1 VYDGVVGSLR
11 QRVNNIIL
19 TAKNDERV
27 EFYDGATH
35 ARLAA
40 LDMPAP
46 VHELALTPERAYGTV
61 YGGGVFGKN
70 KDPDHRVVVIDLAA
84 REIDGFIDVGAYLA
98 PHGLMFSADGLL
110 WVTAE
115 LNNAILGID
124 VIRRKVLAAIDIGGA
139 AHWLTLSPDGKRA
152 YASHKQMPC
161 LGIIDLLNRRV
172 AGQVNIPNRCEGV
185 ALSKDGAR
193 LYVAS
198 HAAPELNVIDT
209 RSDKLIES
217 IRIEGGGADRT
228 QLRRVRI
235 SPDERWL
242 LFSSHLDGNVAIF
255 SLPDLEQTAL
265 VKVGKAPMGF
275 GFPAA
280 ADRALVCNHDDGVVS
295 MLDLAAGT
303 VTASFTTGNGCEFVE
318 YY

>member
-1 VYDGVVGSLR
+1 M
-11 QRVNNIIL
+11 NNIIL

-172 AGQVNIPNRCEGV
+172 GGQVNIPNRCEGV

>member
-1 VYDGVVGSLR
+1 M
-11 QRVNNIIL
+11 NNIIL
-19 TAKNDERV
+19 TAKNDKRV
-27 EFYDGATH
+27 EFYDSATH

-61 YGGGVFGKN
+61 YGGGIFGKN
-70 KDPDHRVVVIDLAA
+70 KDPDHRVVVVDLAA

-98 PHGLMFSADGLL
+98 PHGLMFGADGLL

-124 VIRRKVLAAIDIGGA
+124 VARRKVVAAIDTGGA
-139 AHWLTLSPDGKRA
+139 AHWLIVSPDGARA
-152 YASHKQMPC
+152 YVSHKQTPC
-161 LGIIDLLNRRV
+161 LAIVDLLKRRV
-172 AGQVNIPNRCEGV
+172 AGQVDVPNRCEGV
-185 ALSKDGAR
+185 ALSRDGER

-198 HAAPELNVIDT
+198 HAAAELNVIDT
-209 RSDKLIES
+209 RSDRLIES
-217 IRIEGGGADRT
+217 IRIEGGGEDRT

-242 LFSSHLDGNVAIF
+242 LFSSHVDGKVAIF

-265 VKVGKAPMGF
+265 IEVGRAPMGF

-280 ADRALVCNHDDGVVS
+280 ADKALVCNHDDGVVS
-295 MLDLAAGT
+295 VLDLAAGA
-303 VTASFTTGNGCEFVE
+303 VTASFATGNGCEFVE
-318 YY
+318 YYG

>member
-1 VYDGVVGSLR
+1 MDS
-11 QRVNNIIL
+11 IIL
-19 TAKNDERV
+19 TAKNDKRV
-27 EFYDGATH
+27 EFYDSATH

-61 YGGGVFGKN
+61 YGGGIFGKN
-70 KDPDHRVVVIDLAA
+70 KDPDHRVVVVDLAA

-98 PHGLMFSADGLL
+98 PHGLMFGADGLL

-124 VIRRKVLAAIDIGGA
+124 VVRRKVVAAIDTGGA
-139 AHWLTLSPDGKRA
+139 AHWLTVSPDGRRA
-152 YASHKQMPC
+152 YVSHKQTPC
-161 LGIIDLLNRRV
+161 LAIVDLLNRRV
-172 AGQVNIPNRCEGV
+172 AGQVDIPNRCEGV
-185 ALSKDGAR
+185 ALSRDGER

-198 HAAPELNVIDT
+198 HAAAELNVIDT
-209 RSDKLIES
+209 RSERLIRS
-217 IRIEGGGADRT
+217 IRIEGGGEDRT

-242 LFSSHLDGNVAIF
+242 LFSSHLDGKVAIF
-255 SLPDLEQTAL
+255 SLPDLEQNAL
-265 VKVGKAPMGF
+265 IQVGKAPMGF

-295 MLDLAAGT
+295 LLDLAAGK
-303 VTASFTTGNGCEFVE
+303 VTASFATGNGCEFVE

>member
-1 VYDGVVGSLR
+1 MSH
-11 QRVNNIIL
+11 IIL
-19 TAKNDERV
+19 TAKNDKRV

-46 VHELALTPERAYGTV
+46 VHELALSPDGTKAYGTV

-70 KDPDHRVVVIDLAA
+70 KEPDHRLVVIDLAA
-84 REIDGFIDVGAYLA
+84 QAIDGFIDVGAYLA

-115 LNNAILGID
+115 LNHAILGID
-124 VIRRKVLAAIDIGGA
+124 VTQRKVVAAIDIGGA
-139 AHWLTLSPDGKRA
+139 AHWLTLSPDGERA
-152 YASHKQMPC
+152 YASHKQTPC
-161 LGIIDLLNRRV
+161 LGIIDLVNQRV
-172 AGQVNIPNRCEGV
+172 SGQVDIPNRCEGV
-185 ALSKDGAR
+185 ALSKDGSR

-198 HAAPELNVIDT
+198 HAAAEINVIDT
-209 RSDKLIES
+209 RSDKLIKS
-217 IRIEGGGADRT
+217 LRVEGSNEDRT

-242 LFSSHLDGNVAIF
+242 LFSSHADGVVAIF

-265 VKVGKAPMGF
+265 IKVGKAPMGF
-275 GFPAA
+275 GFPAV
-280 ADRALVCNHDDGVVS
+280 ADRALVCNHDDGVVQA
-295 MLDLAAGT
+295 LDLAGGRIT
-303 VTASFTTGNGCEFVE
+303 GSFVTGNGCEFVTF
-318 YY
+318 Y

>member
-1 VYDGVVGSLR
+1 MALAMLR
-11 QRVNNIIL
+11 RAMKSIIL
-19 TAKNDERV
+19 TAKNDKRV

-35 ARLAA
+35 QRTAA

-84 REIDGFIDVGAYLA
+84 REIDGFIDVGTYLA
-98 PHGLMFSADGLL
+98 PHGLMFGADGLL

-115 LNNAILGID
+115 LSNAILGID
-124 VIRRKVLAAIDIGGA
+124 VARRKVAAAIDTGGA
-139 AHWLTLSPDGKRA
+139 AHWLTVSPDGRRA
-152 YASHKQMPC
+152 YVSHKQTPC
-161 LGIIDLLNRRV
+161 LAIVDLLGRRV
-172 AGQVNIPNRCEGV
+172 AGQVDIPSRCEGV
-185 ALSKDGAR
+185 ALSGDGTR

-198 HAAPELNVIDT
+198 HTAAELNVIDT
-209 RSDKLIES
+209 LKDRLIES
-217 IRIEGGGADRT
+217 IRIEGGGEDRT

-235 SPDERWL
+235 SPDQRWL
-242 LFSSHLDGNVAIF
+242 LFSSHLDCNVAIF
-255 SLPDLEQTAL
+255 SLPGLEQTAL

-295 MLDLAAGT
+295 VLDLAAGA
-303 VTASFTTGNGCEFVE
+303 VTASFASGKGCEFVE

>member
-1 VYDGVVGSLR
+1 MSD
-11 QRVNNIIL
+11 IIL
-19 TAKNDERV
+19 TAKNDKRV

-35 ARLAA
+35 ERLAA

-61 YGGGVFGKN
+61 YGGGIFGKN
-70 KDPDHRVVVIDLAA
+70 KDPDHRVVVVDLAA

-98 PHGLMFSADGLL
+98 PHGLMFGADGLL

-124 VIRRKVLAAIDIGGA
+124 VLRRKVAAVIDTGGA
-139 AHWLTLSPDGKRA
+139 AHWLTVSPDGRRA
-152 YASHKQMPC
+152 YVSHKQTPC
-161 LGIIDLLNRRV
+161 LAIVDLLNRRV
-172 AGQVNIPNRCEGV
+172 AGQVDIPNRCEGV

-198 HAAPELNVIDT
+198 HTTAELNVVDT
-209 RSDKLIES
+209 KRDKLIRS
-217 IRIEGGGADRT
+217 IRVEGGGEDRT
-228 QLRRVRI
+228 QLRRVRV

-242 LFSSHLDGNVAIF
+242 LLSSHVDCEVAIF
-255 SLPDLEQTAL
+255 RLPDLEQTAL
-265 VKVGKAPMGF
+265 IKVGKAPMGF

-295 MLDLAAGT
+295 MLDLAAGA
-303 VTASFTTGNGCEFVE
+303 VTASFTTGKGCEFVE

>member
-1 VYDGVVGSLR
+1 M
-11 QRVNNIIL
+11 NNIIL
-19 TAKNDERV
+19 TAKNDKRV
-27 EFYDGATH
+27 EFYDAATH

-61 YGGGVFGKN
+61 YGGGIFGKN
-70 KDPDHRVVVIDLAA
+70 KDPDHRVVVVDLAA

-98 PHGLMFSADGLL
+98 PHGLMFGADGLL

-124 VIRRKVLAAIDIGGA
+124 VSRRKVAAAIDTGGA
-139 AHWLTLSPDGKRA
+139 AHWLTVSPDGARA
-152 YASHKQMPC
+152 YVSHKQTPC
-161 LGIIDLLNRRV
+161 LAIVDLLNRRV
-172 AGQVNIPNRCEGV
+172 AGQVDIPNRCEGV
-185 ALSKDGAR
+185 ALSRDGER
-193 LYVAS
+193 LYIAS

-209 RSDKLIES
+209 KSDKLIRS
-217 IRIEGGGADRT
+217 IRIEGGGEDRT

-242 LFSSHLDGNVAIF
+242 LFSSHVDGNVAIF

-265 VKVGKAPMGF
+265 IQVGRAPMGF

-280 ADRALVCNHDDGVVS
+280 ADRALVCNHDDGVVC
-295 MLDLAAGT
+295 MLDLAAGA
-303 VTASFTTGNGCEFVE
+303 VTASFATGNGCEFIE

>member
-1 VYDGVVGSLR
+1 MNS
-11 QRVNNIIL
+11 IIL

-27 EFYDGATH
+27 EFYDSATH

-61 YGGGVFGKN
+61 YGGGIFGKN
-70 KDPDHRVVVIDLAA
+70 KDPDHRVVVVDLAA

-98 PHGLMFSADGLL
+98 PHGLMFGADGLL

-124 VIRRKVLAAIDIGGA
+124 VARRKVVAAIDTGGA
-139 AHWLTLSPDGKRA
+139 AHWLTVSPDGARA
-152 YASHKQMPC
+152 YVSHKQTPC
-161 LGIIDLLNRRV
+161 LAIVDLLERRV
-172 AGQVNIPNRCEGV
+172 VGQVDIPNRCEGL
-185 ALSKDGAR
+185 ALSRDGER
-193 LYVAS
+193 LYIAS
-198 HAAPELNVIDT
+198 HAAAELNVIDT
-209 RSDKLIES
+209 KSDKLIRS
-217 IRIEGGGADRT
+217 IRIEGGGEDRT

-242 LFSSHLDGNVAIF
+242 LFSSHVDGKVAIF

-265 VKVGKAPMGF
+265 IQVGKAPMGF
-275 GFPAA
+275 GFPAI

-295 MLDLAAGT
+295 MLDLAAGA
-303 VTASFTTGNGCEFVE
+303 VTASFATGNGCEFVE

>member
-1 VYDGVVGSLR
+1 MD
-11 QRVNNIIL
+11 NIIL
-19 TAKNDERV
+19 TAKNDKRV
-27 EFYDGATH
+27 EFYDAATH

-40 LDMPAP
+40 LDMPAS

-61 YGGGVFGKN
+61 YGGGIFGKN
-70 KDPDHRVVVIDLAA
+70 KDPDHRVVVVDLAA

-98 PHGLMFSADGLL
+98 PHGLMFGADGLL

-124 VIRRKVLAAIDIGGA
+124 VVRRKVVAAIDTGGA
-139 AHWLTLSPDGKRA
+139 AHWLTVSPDGRRA
-152 YASHKQMPC
+152 YVSHKQTPS
-161 LGIIDLLNRRV
+161 LAIVDLLNRRV
-172 AGQVNIPNRCEGV
+172 AGQVDIPNRCEGLT
-185 ALSKDGAR
+185 LSKDGVR

-198 HAAPELNVIDT
+198 HATAELNVIDT
-209 RSDKLIES
+209 RSERLIQS
-217 IRIEGGGADRT
+217 IRVEGGVKDQT

-265 VKVGKAPMGF
+265 IKVGKAPMGF

-280 ADRALVCNHDDGVVS
+280 PDRALVCNHDDGVVS
-295 MLDLAAGT
+295 MLDLAAGS
-303 VTASFTTGNGCEFVE
+303 VTASFETGNGCEFVE

>member
-1 VYDGVVGSLR
+1 M
-11 QRVNNIIL
+11 NHIIL
-19 TAKNDERV
+19 TAKNDKRV

-35 ARLAA
+35 TRIGT

-46 VHELALTPERAYGTV
+46 VHELALSPDGSKAYGSV
-61 YGGGVFGKN
+61 FGGGVFGKN

-84 REIDGFIDVGAYLA
+84 RAIDGYIDAGTYLA

-124 VIRRKVLAAIDIGGA
+124 VTQRKVVAAIDIGGA

-152 YASHKQMPC
+152 YASHKQTPC
-161 LGIIDLLNRRV
+161 LGIIDLVKRRV
-172 AGQVNIPNRCEGV
+172 IGQVDIPNRCEGV

-198 HAAPELNVIDT
+198 HTAPEVNVIDT
-209 RSDKLIES
+209 RSDRLIQRVRVAGD
-217 IRIEGGGADRT
+217 ITDRT
-228 QLRRVRI
+228 SLRRVRI

-242 LFSSHLDGNVAIF
+242 LFSSHADGIVAVF
-255 SLPDLEQTAL
+255 SLPGLEQTAL
-265 VKVGKAPMGF
+265 IKVGKAPMGF

-280 ADRALVCNHDDGVVS
+280 ASRALVCNHDDGVVS
-295 MLDLAAGT
+295 ELDLAGGRIT
-303 VTASFTTGNGCEFVE
+303 GSFATGNGCEFVE

>member
-1 VYDGVVGSLR
+1 M
-11 QRVNNIIL
+11 NNIIL

-27 EFYDGATH
+27 EFYDAATH

-61 YGGGVFGKN
+61 YGGGIFGKN
-70 KDPDHRVVVIDLAA
+70 KDPDHRVVVVDLAA

-98 PHGLMFSADGLL
+98 PHGLMFGADGLL

-124 VIRRKVLAAIDIGGA
+124 VSRRKVAAAIDTGGA
-139 AHWLTLSPDGKRA
+139 AHWLTVSPDGARA
-152 YASHKQMPC
+152 YVSHKQTPC
-161 LGIIDLLNRRV
+161 LAIVDLLNQRV
-172 AGQVNIPNRCEGV
+172 AGQVDIPNRCEGL

-193 LYVAS
+193 LYIAS
-198 HAAPELNVIDT
+198 HAAAELNVIDT
-209 RSDKLIES
+209 RSERLIRS
-217 IRIEGGGADRT
+217 IRIEGGGEDRT

-265 VKVGKAPMGF
+265 IKVGKAPMGF
-275 GFPAA
+275 GFPAV

-303 VTASFTTGNGCEFVE
+303 VAASFTTGNGCEFVE

>member
-1 VYDGVVGSLR
+1 MKH
-11 QRVNNIIL
+11 IIL
-19 TAKNDERV
+19 TAKNDKRV

-35 ARLAA
+35 TRLSA

-46 VHELALTPERAYGTV
+46 VHELALSPDGTKAYGSV

-84 REIDGFIDVGAYLA
+84 RAIDGYIDAGTYLA
-98 PHGLMFSADGLL
+98 PHGLMFGADGLL

-124 VIRRKVLAAIDIGGA
+124 VTQRKVVAAINIGGA

-152 YASHKQMPC
+152 YASHKQTPC
-161 LGIIDLLNRRV
+161 LAIIDLEKRRV
-172 AGQVNIPNRCEGV
+172 ASQVDIPNRCEGV
-185 ALSKDGAR
+185 ALSKDGSR

-209 RSDKLIES
+209 HSDKLIK
-217 IRIEGGGADRT
+217 RLRVEGGSEDRT

-242 LFSSHLDGNVAIF
+242 LFSSHADGNVAIF
-255 SLPDLEQTAL
+255 KLPELEQTAL
-265 VKVGKAPMGF
+265 IKVGKAPMGF
-275 GFPAA
+275 GFPAEA
-280 ADRALVCNHDDGVVS
+280 NRALVCNHDDGVVS
-295 MLDLAAGT
+295 LLDLAAGQI
-303 VTASFTTGNGCEFVE
+303 SGKFTTGNGCEFVE